1 MMEAQGIEVS
11 VSFVGSRLD
20 IALMEIKGCVDT
32 ATCQELAGVFQSL
45 YDKNRYLI
53 VSDLSNVS
61 YISSAGWGV
70 FVGEIKNIR
79 QNGGDLKVAQ
89 MMPEVFEVFEMLEF
103 NKILNSY
110 ETVEEAVDEFDIIR
124 GIDISEAGEP
134 VIATEKDLLS
144 RLQKRHS
151 EDLDFAEQSSKQG
164 AGFHDM
170 NSDSPLEQKIKEI
183 VVEQPLASIWH
194 IRDTLRSGK
203 YSNIRIGLFKLRSI
217 LKNLNLETK
226 EKRYRFYRSR

>member
-1 MMEAQGIEVS
+1 MMDAQGIEVS

-53 VSDLSNVS
+53 VVDLSNVS

-79 QNGGDLKVAQ
+79 QKGGDLKVAQ
-89 MMPEVFEVFEMLEF
+89 MMPEVSEVFEMLEF

-124 GIDISEAGEP
+124 GIDISESGEP

-144 RLQKRHS
+144 RLKKRHT
-151 EDLDFAEQSSKQG
+151 EDLDFVEPSSQQSTVFNDIS
-164 AGFHDM
+164 
-170 NSDSPLEQKIKEI
+170 NDSPLEQKIKEI
-183 VVEQPLASIWH
+183 VIKQPLGSIWH
-194 IRDTLRSGK
+194 IRGTLRSGK
-203 YSNIRIGLFKLRSI
+203 YGNIKIGFFKLRSI
-217 LKNLNLETK
+217 LKGLNLETK